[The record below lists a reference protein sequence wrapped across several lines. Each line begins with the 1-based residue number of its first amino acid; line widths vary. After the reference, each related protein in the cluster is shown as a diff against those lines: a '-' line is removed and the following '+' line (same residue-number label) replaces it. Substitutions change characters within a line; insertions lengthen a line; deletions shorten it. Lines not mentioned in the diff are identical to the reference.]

1 MLIWN
6 LNTKDANASERRKSL
21 ILEMLTHQREEILIL
36 GKQIDLFYLN
46 LKFWCILMSR
56 LNLEFELEMTDK
68 ASFFYMLY
76 VSQENI

>member
-1 MLIWN
+1 M
-6 LNTKDANASERRKSL
+6 
-21 ILEMLTHQREEILIL
+21 HQREEILIL

-68 ASFFYMLY
+68 ASFFYMLC